1 MDINI
6 DFKKLLFGLT
16 LLLVFGEGVAA
27 ELIANDKEVSW
38 NSNDILASGAVKVI
52 MGITL
57 GIVVSWVF
65 QWLKKRKKDRNPKKA
80 IFNEVRSNLEQI
92 QREQTKKKIDN
103 ITQFI
108 AALDKEALK
117 KNLELTEKL
126 MNAGPESMSGAEKEN
141 Y

>member
-1 MDINI
+1 M

-16 LLLVFGEGVAA
+16 LPLVFGEGLAA
-27 ELIANDKEVSW
+27 DLIANDKEVSW
-38 NSNDILASGAVKVI
+38 NSNDTFTSGAVKVI
-52 MGITL
+52 MGITG
-57 GIVVSWVF
+57 GIVVSWIA

-80 IFNEVRSNLEQI
+80 IFNDVRSNLEQI

-103 ITQFI
+103 ITLFI

-117 KNLELTEKL
+117 RNLELTEKL
-126 MNAGPESMSGAEKEN
+126 MNAVPESILRAEKES

>member
-1 MDINI
+1 LNLSILTFN
-6 DFKKLLFGLT
+6 KLYYSKI
-16 LLLVFGEGVAA
+16 V
-27 ELIANDKEVSW
+27 LI
-38 NSNDILASGAVKVI
+38 VI
-52 MGITL
+52 E
-57 GIVVSWVF
+57 
-65 QWLKKRKKDRNPKKA
+65 KKA